1 MAINEAVNIDIDV
14 NGVTTVK
21 QAASAYE
28 DLGDAVSQTQLEAE
42 RLAQQFGINDKRTQE
57 AIRVA
62 GRYKQEMEELD
73 FAIDA
78 ARGGSDQLFR
88 AAQGVTAG
96 FELAAGATALFG
108 TQSEE
113 LEKVMMRVQ
122 GAMVFAQGLKDLK
135 EFGPALLN
143 LAGTIKGKVVT
154 AFTTLRGAI
163 IATGV
168 GALAVAVGVLIAN
181 WEKFT
186 NFLNNSFPALKK
198 AGELIGGFVQQMTD
212 AAGFTSQAARE
223 QERFNDAL
231 QDTIDK
237 TDREIKIAQARGDQ
251 AKALALE
258 EKKLLDELA
267 LAQSAYTED
276 QSKENLKRVEDVQL
290 ALELNRI
297 AQDKFVEDQKEA
309 EKKQAEERRA
319 EQKRQQEQKA
329 ADDKAAADQE
339 FNAWLAQE
347 LARYEYDQQ
356 LKEEAK
362 KKEDE
367 EFEAFLAQELANYEY
382 RKKLR
387 EQEAKEEK
395 EAADQQIANERAVSD
410 AKMQLFQLS
419 QEITSGLIGL
429 AGEQTKA
436 GKALALAQIVADTAL
451 GYVQG
456 LDIAQKG
463 AKATGPA
470 APFAFPIFYAT
481 QIAAVLNAVNK
492 ARQILGSGGGGG
504 GGASAPSTPS
514 SAAAS
519 IPQFRPPTQ
528 QLPGTEDFTGQN
540 RVYVTEA
547 DISSTQNKVKV
558 TEGIST
564 VK

>member
-14 NGVTTVK
+14 NGVTTVQ

-57 AIRVA
+57 AIKVA

-143 LAGTIKGKVVT
+143 LAGTVKGKVVT

-168 GALAVAVGVLIAN
+168 GALAVGVGVLIAN

-198 AGELIGGFVQQMTD
+198 AASFIGDLVQKVTD
-212 AAGFTSQAARE
+212 AVGITSEAARE
-223 QERFNDAL
+223 QERFNNAL

-276 QSKENLKRVEDVQL
+276 QSKENLKRVEDAEL

-297 AQDKFVEDQKEA
+297 AQDKFVEQQKEA
-309 EKKQAEERRA
+309 EKKQAEETRA
-319 EQKRQQEQKA
+319 ERKRQQEQKE
-329 ADDKAAADQE
+329 ADDKAAADAE

-347 LARYEYDQQ
+347 LANYDYRKKLEKKQKDQ
-356 LKEEAK
+356 DAK
-362 KKEDE
+362 DDE
-367 EFEAFLAQELANYEY
+367 EEFQQWLAQELANYEY
-382 RKKLR
+382 RKKLKDKEADEDIKR
-387 EQEAKEEK
+387 EQAIQDAKEAIFN
-395 EAADQQIANERAVSD
+395 EAQGLADAIV
-410 AKMQLFQLS
+410 
-419 QEITSGLIGL
+419 GL
-429 AGEQTKA
+429 AGEQSRV
-436 GKALALAQIVADTAL
+436 GKAIALAQIGADTARAL
-451 GYVQG
+451 S
-456 LDIAQKG
+456 G
-463 AKATGPA
+463 ALANANSTTPDNVATGGLAGIAKYIALA
-470 APFAFPIFYAT
+470 ANILTNSKRAYDLI
-481 QIAAVLNAVNK
+481 K
-492 ARQILGSGGGGG
+492 AP
-504 GGASAPSTPS
+504 APSVSGSSSTSS

-519 IPQFRPPTQ
+519 IPQFKPPTQ

-547 DISSTQNKVKV
+547 DISNTQNKVKV

>member
-14 NGVTTVK
+14 NGVNTVK
-21 QAASAYE
+21 QAADAYE

-57 AIRVA
+57 AIKVA
-62 GRYKQEMEELD
+62 GRYKQEMEQLD

-96 FELAAGATALFG
+96 FEVAAGAVALFG
-108 TQSEE
+108 GESEE
-113 LEKVMMRVQ
+113 LEKVMLKVQ
-122 GAMVFAQGLKDLK
+122 GAMVFSQGLKDLQ
-135 EFGPALLN
+135 EFGPALVN
-143 LAGTIKGKVVT
+143 LAATVRGKVVT
-154 AFTTLRGAI
+154 AFTTLRGAL
-163 IATGV
+163 IATGI
-168 GALAVAVGVLIAN
+168 GAAAVAVGALLAN
-181 WEKFT
+181 WDKFT
-186 NFLNNSFPALKK
+186 SYLTKTFPILEKL
-198 AGELIGGFVQQMTD
+198 GSLIGSVFQQMTD
-212 AAGFTSQAARE
+212 AAGITSEAARQ
-223 QERFNDAL
+223 QERFNEAI
-231 QDTIDK
+231 QSNIDE
-237 TDREIKIAQARGDQ
+237 TERQIKIAQARGDQ
-251 AKALALE
+251 AKALALQE
-258 EKKLLDELA
+258 SKLLDELT
-267 LAQSAYTED
+267 LAQQAYTED
-276 QSKENLKRVEDVQL
+276 ESAENEKRLKDIEL
-290 ALELNRI
+290 NLELTRI
-297 AQDKFVEDQKEA
+297 AQDNHQRKLKEI
-309 EKKQAEERRA
+309 R
-319 EQKRQQEQKA
+319 
-329 ADDKAAADQE
+329 DKARA
-339 FNAWLAQE
+339 
-347 LARYEYDQQ
+347 
-356 LKEEAK
+356 EEAK
-362 KKEDE
+362 ERAEREAERQKEIRLDNERQE
-367 EFEAFLAQELANYEY
+367 EQRGQILKTTETKLKSDQIVFDSSSFLAKSEKQNA
-382 RKKLR
+382 
-387 EQEAKEEK
+387 EQR
-395 EAADQQIANERAVSD
+395 IANEQAVSD

-492 ARQILGSGGGGG
+492 ARQILGSGGGG
-504 GGASAPSTPS
+504 ASAPSTPS
-514 SAAAS
+514 SAAS

-528 QLPGTEDFTGQN
+528 TLPGTEDFTGQN

>member
-14 NGVTTVK
+14 NGVTTVQ

-57 AIRVA
+57 AIKVA

-143 LAGTIKGKVVT
+143 LAGTVKGKVVT

-168 GALAVAVGVLIAN
+168 GALAVGVGVLIAN

-198 AGELIGGFVQQMTD
+198 AASFIGDLVQKVTD
-212 AAGFTSQAARE
+212 AVGITSEAARE
-223 QERFNDAL
+223 QERFNNAL

-276 QSKENLKRVEDVQL
+276 QSKENLKRVEDAEL

-297 AQDKFVEDQKEA
+297 AQDKFVEQQKEA
-309 EKKQAEERRA
+309 EKKQAEETRA
-319 EQKRQQEQKA
+319 ERKRQQEQKE
-329 ADDKAAADQE
+329 ADDKAAADAE

-347 LARYEYDQQ
+347 LANYDYRKKLEKKQKDQ
-356 LKEEAK
+356 DAK
-362 KKEDE
+362 DDE
-367 EFEAFLAQELANYEY
+367 EEFQQWLAQELANYEY
-382 RKKLR
+382 RKKLKDKEADEDIKR
-387 EQEAKEEK
+387 EQAIQDAKEAIFN
-395 EAADQQIANERAVSD
+395 EAQGLADAIV
-410 AKMQLFQLS
+410 
-419 QEITSGLIGL
+419 GL
-429 AGEQTKA
+429 AGEQSRV
-436 GKALALAQIVADTAL
+436 GKAIALAQIGADTARAL
-451 GYVQG
+451 S
-456 LDIAQKG
+456 G
-463 AKATGPA
+463 ALANANSTTPDNVATGGLAGIAKYIALA
-470 APFAFPIFYAT
+470 ANILTNSKRAYDLI
-481 QIAAVLNAVNK
+481 K
-492 ARQILGSGGGGG
+492 AP
-504 GGASAPSTPS
+504 APSVSGSSSTSS

-547 DISSTQNKVKV
+547 DISNTQNKVKV

>member
-21 QAASAYE
+21 QAADAYE

-57 AIRVA
+57 AIKVA
-62 GRYKQEMEELD
+62 GRYKQEMEERD

-395 EAADQQIANERAVSD
+395 EAAEEQIANERAVSD

-504 GGASAPSTPS
+504 ASAPSTPS

-547 DISSTQNKVKV
+547 DISNTQNKVKV

>member
-57 AIRVA
+57 AIKVA

-168 GALAVAVGVLIAN
+168 GALAVGVGLLIAN
-181 WEKFT
+181 WDKFT
-186 NFLNNSFPALKK
+186 NYLKK
-198 AGELIGGFVQQMTD
+198 TFPTLSKLGSLLGDFIQQTTD
-212 AAGFTSQAARE
+212 AAGITSKAARE
-223 QERFNDAL
+223 QERFNEAL

-237 TDREIKIAQARGDQ
+237 TDREIKIAQAKGDQ

-309 EKKQAEERRA
+309 EKKQSEERRA

-329 ADDKAAADQE
+329 ADDKAAADEE

-504 GGASAPSTPS
+504 ASAPSTPS

-528 QLPGTEDFTGQN
+528 ELPGTEDFTGQN

-547 DISSTQNKVKV
+547 DISNTQNKVKV

>member
-57 AIRVA
+57 AIKVA

-168 GALAVAVGVLIAN
+168 GALAVGVGVLIAN

-297 AQDKFVEDQKEA
+297 AQDKFVEEQKEA
-309 EKKQAEERRA
+309 EKKQAEETRA
-319 EQKRQQEQKA
+319 ERKRQQEQKA
-329 ADDKAAADQE
+329 ADDKAAADEE

-395 EAADQQIANERAVSD
+395 EAAQQQIANERAVSD

-504 GGASAPSTPS
+504 ASAPSTPS

-528 QLPGTEDFTGQN
+528 ELPGTEDFTGQN

-547 DISSTQNKVKV
+547 DISNTQNKVKV

>member
-21 QAASAYE
+21 QAADAYE

-57 AIRVA
+57 AIKVA

-168 GALAVAVGVLIAN
+168 GALAVGVGVLIAN

-186 NFLNNSFPALKK
+186 NYLNNSFPALKK
-198 AGELIGGFVQQMTD
+198 AAELIGGFVQQMTD
-212 AAGFTSQAARE
+212 AAGFTSEAARE

-267 LAQSAYTED
+267 LAQSAYTEE

-297 AQDKFVEDQKEA
+297 AQDKFVEEQKEA

-329 ADDKAAADQE
+329 ADDKAAADEE

-387 EQEAKEEK
+387 DQEAEEDIKREQAVQDAK
-395 EAADQQIANERAVSD
+395 EAIFNEAQGLADAIV
-410 AKMQLFQLS
+410 
-419 QEITSGLIGL
+419 GL
-429 AGEQTKA
+429 AGEQSRV
-436 GKALALAQIVADTAL
+436 GKAIALAQIGADTARAL
-451 GYVQG
+451 SSALANTQSPTPDNV
-456 LDIAQKG
+456 
-463 AKATGPA
+463 ATGGLAGIGKYIALA
-470 APFAFPIFYAT
+470 ATILTNSKRAYDI
-481 QIAAVLNAVNK
+481 IK
-492 ARQILGSGGGGG
+492 AP
-504 GGASAPSTPS
+504 APSVSGS
-514 SAAAS
+514 SSTSATSSSAAS

-547 DISSTQNKVKV
+547 DISNTQNKVKV

>member
-14 NGVTTVK
+14 NGVNTVK
-21 QAASAYE
+21 QAADAYE

-57 AIRVA
+57 AIKVA
-62 GRYKQEMEELD
+62 GRYKQEMEQLD

-96 FELAAGATALFG
+96 FEVAAGAVALFG
-108 TQSEE
+108 GESEE
-113 LEKVMMRVQ
+113 LEKVMLKVQ
-122 GAMVFAQGLKDLK
+122 GAMVFSQGLKDLQ
-135 EFGPALLN
+135 EFGPALVN
-143 LAGTIKGKVVT
+143 LAATVRGKVVT
-154 AFTTLRGAI
+154 AFTTLRGAL
-163 IATGV
+163 IATGI
-168 GALAVAVGVLIAN
+168 GAAAVAVGALLAN
-181 WEKFT
+181 WDKFT
-186 NFLNNSFPALKK
+186 SYLTKTFPILEKL
-198 AGELIGGFVQQMTD
+198 GSLIGSVFQQMTD
-212 AAGFTSQAARE
+212 AAGITSEAARQ
-223 QERFNDAL
+223 QERFNEAI
-231 QDTIDK
+231 QSNIDE
-237 TDREIKIAQARGDQ
+237 TERQIKIAQARGDQ
-251 AKALALE
+251 AKALALQE
-258 EKKLLDELA
+258 SKLLDELT
-267 LAQSAYTED
+267 LAQQAYTED
-276 QSKENLKRVEDVQL
+276 ESDENEKRLKDIEL
-290 ALELNRI
+290 NLELTRI
-297 AQDKFVEDQKEA
+297 AQDNHQRKLKEI
-309 EKKQAEERRA
+309 R
-319 EQKRQQEQKA
+319 
-329 ADDKAAADQE
+329 DKARA
-339 FNAWLAQE
+339 
-347 LARYEYDQQ
+347 
-356 LKEEAK
+356 EEAK
-362 KKEDE
+362 ERAEREAERQKEIRLDNERQE
-367 EFEAFLAQELANYEY
+367 EQRGQILKTTETKLKSDQIVFDSSSFLAKSEKQNA
-382 RKKLR
+382 
-387 EQEAKEEK
+387 EQR
-395 EAADQQIANERAVSD
+395 IANEQAVSD

-492 ARQILGSGGGGG
+492 ARQILGSGGGG
-504 GGASAPSTPS
+504 ASAPSTPS

-528 QLPGTEDFTGQN
+528 TLPGTEDFTGQN

>member
-14 NGVTTVK
+14 KGVTTVK

-57 AIRVA
+57 AIKVA

-168 GALAVAVGVLIAN
+168 GALAVGVGVLIAN

-198 AGELIGGFVQQMTD
+198 AASFIGDLVQKVTD
-212 AAGFTSQAARE
+212 AAGITSEAAR
-223 QERFNDAL
+223 QQDRFNEAL

-237 TDREIKIAQARGDQ
+237 TDREIKIAQAKGDQ
-251 AKALALE
+251 AKVLALQ

-276 QSKENLKRVEDVQL
+276 QSKENLKRVEDAEL

-297 AQDKFVEDQKEA
+297 AQDKFDEQQKEA
-309 EKKQAEERRA
+309 EKKKAEERRA
-319 EQKRQQEQKA
+319 ERKREKEKKE
-329 ADDKAAADQE
+329 ADDKAAAD
-339 FNAWLAQE
+339 
-347 LARYEYDQQ
+347 
-356 LKEEAK
+356 K
-362 KKEDE
+362 
-367 EFEAFLAQELANYEY
+367 EFEQWLAQELANYEY
-382 RKKLR
+382 RKKLEKQQKDQDAKDEEEEFQQWLAQELANYEYRKKLKDQEAEEDIKR
-387 EQEAKEEK
+387 EQAIQDAKEAIFN
-395 EAADQQIANERAVSD
+395 EAQGLADAIV
-410 AKMQLFQLS
+410 
-419 QEITSGLIGL
+419 GL
-429 AGEQTKA
+429 AGEQSRV
-436 GKALALAQIVADTAL
+436 GKAIALAQIGADTARAL
-451 GYVQG
+451 SSALANTQSPTPDNV
-456 LDIAQKG
+456 
-463 AKATGPA
+463 ATGGLAGIGKYIALA
-470 APFAFPIFYAT
+470 ATILTNSKRAYDI
-481 QIAAVLNAVNK
+481 LK
-492 ARQILGSGGGGG
+492 AP
-504 GGASAPSTPS
+504 APSVSGSSSTSATS

-528 QLPGTEDFTGQN
+528 TLPGTEDFTGQN

-547 DISSTQNKVKV
+547 DISNTQNKVKV

>member
-168 GALAVAVGVLIAN
+168 GALAVGVGVLIAN

-198 AGELIGGFVQQMTD
+198 AAEFIGDLVQNVTD
-212 AAGFTSQAARE
+212 AVGITSEAARE

-237 TDREIKIAQARGDQ
+237 TDREIKLAQARGDQ

-276 QSKENLKRVEDVQL
+276 QSKENLKRVEDAEL

-297 AQDKFVEDQKEA
+297 AQDKFVEQQKEA

-319 EQKRQQEQKA
+319 ERKRQQEQKE
-329 ADDKAAADQE
+329 ADDKAAADEE

-356 LKEEAK
+356 LKEEAQ

-367 EFEAFLAQELANYEY
+367 EYEAWLAQELANYEY
-382 RKKLR
+382 RKQQR

-395 EAADQQIANERAVSD
+395 EAAEQQIANERAVQD
-410 AKMQLFQLS
+410 AKEAIFNEAQALGNA
-419 QEITSGLIGL
+419 IIAL
-429 AGEQTKA
+429 AGEQSKV
-436 GKALALAQIVADTAL
+436 GKAIALAQIGADTAKAL
-451 GYVQG
+451 SSALANTQSPTPDN
-456 LDIAQKG
+456 L
-463 AKATGPA
+463 ATGGLAGIGKYIALA
-470 APFAFPIFYAT
+470 ANILT
-481 QIAAVLNAVNK
+481 NAKRAYDIIK
-492 ARQILGSGGGGG
+492 AP
-504 GGASAPSTPS
+504 APSVSGS
-514 SAAAS
+514 SSTSATAAAS
-519 IPQFRPPTQ
+519 VPQFRPPTQ
-528 QLPGTEDFTGQN
+528 TLPGTEDFTGQN

-547 DISSTQNKVKV
+547 DISNTQNKVKV

>member
-21 QAASAYE
+21 QAADAYE
-28 DLGDAVSQTQLEAE
+28 DLGDAVSKTQLEAE

-57 AIRVA
+57 AIRAA
-62 GRYKQEMEELD
+62 GKYKQEMEELD

-168 GALAVAVGVLIAN
+168 GALAVGVGVLIAN
-181 WEKFT
+181 WDKFT
-186 NFLNNSFPALKK
+186 NSLTNAFPKLQK
-198 AGELIGGFVQQMTD
+198 AAEFVGDLVQKVTD
-212 AAGFTSQAARE
+212 AAGITSESARQ
-223 QERFNDAL
+223 QERFNEAL

-237 TDREIKIAQARGDQ
+237 TDREIKIAQAKGDQ
-251 AKALALE
+251 AKALALQE
-258 EKKLLDELA
+258 SKLLDELA
-267 LAQSAYTED
+267 LAQSAYTEN
-276 QSKENLKRVEDVQL
+276 QSKENLKRVEDAEL

-297 AQDKFVEDQKEA
+297 AQDKYRREQKEA
-309 EKKQAEERRA
+309 EKKQEEETRA
-319 EQKRQQEQKA
+319 EGKRQQEQKA
-329 ADDKAAADQE
+329 ADDKAAADKE

-387 EQEAKEEK
+387 DKEAKEEK
-395 EAADQQIANERAVSD
+395 EAAEQKIADEKAVAD

-504 GGASAPSTPS
+504 ASAPSTPS
-514 SAAAS
+514 SAAS

-528 QLPGTEDFTGQN
+528 ELPGTEDFTGQN

-547 DISSTQNKVKV
+547 DISNTQNKVKV